1 MRIRRIHTTATR
13 RVATTTRGRY
23 RRLVMIGAGTLTLVV
38 ATIGIVAAAG
48 RSSPTAKANEP
59 ATPEAARQS
68 PSDHKAPSSTGIPTN
83 PSTPALTTPP
93 LLADGTYPTYVR
105 KVDVQAATITVDVI
119 QVFEGDAAITAAVED
134 GIRRSDARYLYVYVR
149 NQNSRLR
156 TLPVARDVRIQFVGT
171 CESPPDRHAALT
183 ELAEE
188 TTPLGATF
196 YYTVTIADG
205 VIHQIAQHLAVP
217 AC

>member
-1 MRIRRIHTTATR
+1 
-13 RVATTTRGRY
+13 
-23 RRLVMIGAGTLTLVV
+23 MIGAGTLTLVV

-68 PSDHKAPSSTGIPTN
+68 SSDHKAPSSTGTPTK
-83 PSTPALTTPP
+83 PSTPAITTPP
-93 LLADGTYPTYVR
+93 LLADGAYPTYVR
-105 KVDVQAATITVDVI
+105 EVDVHTATITVDVI
-119 QVFEGDAAITAAVED
+119 QAFEGAAATTAAIED
-134 GIRRSDARYLYVYVR
+134 GVLPSEAQYLYVYLR
-149 NQNSRLR
+149 NQSSRLR

-188 TTPLGATF
+188 TTPLGTTF
-196 YYTVTIADG
+196 YYTVTIVDG
-205 VIHQIAQHLAVP
+205 MIHQIAQHLAVP